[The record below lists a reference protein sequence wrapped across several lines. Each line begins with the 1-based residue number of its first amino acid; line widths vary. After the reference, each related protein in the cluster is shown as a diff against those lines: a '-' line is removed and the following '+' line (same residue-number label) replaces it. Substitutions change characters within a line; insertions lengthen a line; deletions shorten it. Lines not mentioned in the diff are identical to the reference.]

1 MASAAAAALG
11 AVHAMKLQLVAPR
24 QGLVWVGNAFRV
36 FARQPLGFAALFATC
51 LFVVLLLGIVPVVGT
66 VAALALPPAGSLL
79 FMIASR
85 RVVAG
90 RTAMPGSI
98 AELAAAGRPRL
109 VALVKLG
116 VAYAAG
122 TFALLWLAG
131 VLDGGA
137 LVAFLESLPDERTT
151 GEAAALRVAD
161 PRVQLGVILRLAFA
175 GALSV
180 PFWHAPALV
189 HWGGQGWA
197 KSLFF
202 SSVAIWRN
210 KGAFAV
216 YGIAWLGVWML
227 LLPLLSIAVVV
238 LGAQRLAIVAMPLT
252 LAYMTLFCASF
263 WFTFADCFS
272 PDDAAPPRERVDPTD
287 PPQQIDIEKGPP

>member
-1 MASAAAAALG
+1 
-11 AVHAMKLQLVAPR
+11 MKLQLVAPR
-24 QGLVWVGNAFRV
+24 QGFVWVRNAFRV
-36 FARQPLGFAALFATC
+36 FGRQPLGFAALFATC
-51 LFVVLLLGIVPVVGT
+51 VFVLLLLGIVPVVGT

-85 RVVAG
+85 RVVEG

-98 AELAAAGRPRL
+98 AELAAAGRMRL

-116 VAYAAG
+116 LAYAAG
-122 TFALLWLAG
+122 TFVLFWLAG

-137 LVAFLESLPDERTT
+137 LAAFLESLPDERTT
-151 GEAAALRVAD
+151 SETAALRVAD
-161 PRVQLGVILRLAFA
+161 PRVQLGVILRLTFA
-175 GALSV
+175 AALSI

-189 HWGGQGWA
+189 HWGGHGWA

-202 SSVAIWRN
+202 SSVAVWRN

-216 YGIAWLGVWML
+216 YGLAWLGVWLL
-227 LLPLLSIAVVV
+227 LLPLVSIAVGV
-238 LGAQRLAIVAMPLT
+238 LGVQRFALVATPLT
-252 LAYMTLFCASF
+252 LAYLTLFYASL

-272 PDDAAPPRERVDPTD
+272 SDDAAPARDRVEFSDS
-287 PPQQIDIEKGPP
+287 PPQ